1 MLLNFLCY
9 FFLLN
14 PRDKSTLLDS
24 RPVSQCFRREKRS
37 YGFQIMERERYLVI
51 YLLTSHKAYLSEYIF
66 YGLDNSEQ
74 LLEINSVIVQ
84 EWIPV
89 DLIY

>member
-1 MLLNFLCY
+1 MV
-9 FFLLN
+9 FFSF
-14 PRDKSTLLDS
+14 KSQGQVYITWLKA
-24 RPVSQCFRREKRS
+24 CFS
-37 YGFQIMERERYLVI
+37 VFQEGEMVLWISNNGEREVFGNLSPYQPQSLSV
-51 YLLTSHKAYLSEYIF
+51 SEYIF

>member
-1 MLLNFLCY
+1 
-9 FFLLN
+9 
-14 PRDKSTLLDS
+14 
-24 RPVSQCFRREKRS
+24 
-37 YGFQIMERERYLVI
+37 MERERYLVI